1 MKKSEFKLN
10 TTPESKMLIF
20 VFRLGESTQ
29 KIKIPI
35 IGKAIRLFVKVLN
48 FAFIKM
54 GLNTDIPA
62 TVLIG
67 DNVNFQHPFGI
78 VIHPRVVIGENAVI
92 RQQVTIGG
100 KSVGRTELI
109 PKIGNN
115 VEIGAG
121 AKIIGDISIGNNVV
135 IGANSVVVKDV
146 PDDDV
151 VAGVPAKS
159 VKRN

>member
-62 TVLIG
+62 TVRIG
-67 DNVNFQHPFGI
+67 D
-78 VIHPRVVIGENAVI
+78 
-92 RQQVTIGG
+92 
-100 KSVGRTELI
+100 
-109 PKIGNN
+109 N